1 MNKVIEISLIENR
14 DKKKKID
21 DATKT
26 LLNYKTKIINDLED
40 IITLKFFDNNQRP
53 EIRTTEKFIDIRN
66 SFVTLYNT
74 YIEINKYLIEKTND
88 NKIVKDIIDELI
100 ENVIKR
106 VDGHTLIDSV
116 DRESYHKEVD
126 LIGYLIQKP
135 SQDIVDIAMIE

>member
-21 DATKT
+21 TSTKT
-26 LLNYKTKIINDLED
+26 LLDYKTKIINDLED

-53 EIRTTEKFIDIRN
+53 EIRNTDQFIDIRN

-106 VDGHTLIDSV
+106 VEGNITVDSIN
-116 DRESYHKEVD
+116 RIPYHKEVE
-126 LIGYLIQKP
+126 LIGYLTQKP
-135 SQDIVDIAMIE
+135 SQEIIDIAMIE